1 MEQDSMENLVVRMER
16 CESVLEGVEI
26 LKRSAAVCGLQRNAV
41 VEDYSTN
48 DLVSDVS
55 DVTLAESFGWTED
68 AIRNWVKGRMT
79 LISPVGAVCRFARRP
94 FAFRPA
100 ASRLPGVASLEVPQ
114 KRVMD
119 FLVINGITGCIVTP
133 VHQPLGRVGAVVWM
147 GEDEDTDFDGVLM
160 RNERH
165 FFMLGHYFMAV
176 VARRRG
182 ELAAQTITPNLSQ
195 REIECLTWVALGKT
209 EKEVGMILDRSPT
222 TIRFHVDNAV
232 RKLDA
237 SNRAQA
243 VAKAAQLGVI
253 GPVV

>member
-1 MEQDSMENLVVRMER
+1 MTHDAMEDLAVRMGS
-16 CESVLEGVEI
+16 CEDVLAGVA
-26 LKRSAAVCGLQRNAV
+26 LMKQSAAICGLHRNAV

-55 DVTLAESFGWTED
+55 DVTLAEAFGWTED
-68 AIRNWVKGRMT
+68 AIDSWVKGRMT
-79 LISPVGAVCRFARRP
+79 LISPVGAVCRFARMP

-100 ASRLPGVASLEVPQ
+100 SSRLPGIASLEVPQ
-114 KRVMD
+114 KRVME
-119 FLVINGITGCIVTP
+119 FLVANGIAGCIVTP

-147 GEDEDTDFDGVLM
+147 GEDESTDFDEVLA
-160 RNERH
+160 RNQRS
-165 FFMLGHYFMAV
+165 FFMLGHYFMAL

-182 ELAAQTITPNLSQ
+182 EIASQAATPTLSQ

-209 EKEVGMILDRSPT
+209 EKEVGMILNRSPT
-222 TIRFHVDNAV
+222 TVRFHVDNAA
-232 RKLDA
+232 RKLNA